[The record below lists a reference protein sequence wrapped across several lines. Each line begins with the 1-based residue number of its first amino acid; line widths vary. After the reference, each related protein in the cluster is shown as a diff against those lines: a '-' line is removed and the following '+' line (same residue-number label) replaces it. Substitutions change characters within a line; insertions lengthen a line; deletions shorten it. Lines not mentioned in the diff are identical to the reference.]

1 MDITLALGGGGS
13 RGNAHIGV
21 LRRLER
27 EKFRVRAVA
36 GTSFGGI
43 VASLYAAGYGPDE
56 IQDIFLQVDQSKLY
70 DRKPDDGPS
79 LLGLSSVAEWLD
91 GLFGERTFDDLVLPC
106 ALTAVDLTSGREVI
120 LSEGLVKDAVLST
133 IAMPGIFPT
142 FHMNDWELVDGGV
155 LNPVPV
161 SVARALAPGL
171 PVVAVVLSAPLG
183 EPTETAA
190 VPFPAPVNRLF
201 PRVILERIT
210 RSNYAQAFNIFVR
223 SVDIG
228 GRAVADYRLEVDKPD
243 VIIRPAVSSIQP
255 LDRVNVAEVA
265 ALGEQA
271 VESALPDLKRAGSW
285 SARLGRKVLRSRR
298 EA

>member
-1 MDITLALGGGGS
+1 MVDITIALGGGGAK
-13 RGNAHIGV
+13 GNAHIGV
-21 LRRLER
+21 LRRLEK

-43 VASLYAAGYGPDE
+43 VASLYAAGYDPDE
-56 IQDIFLQVDQSKLY
+56 MQEIFLKVDQSKLY
-70 DRKPDDGPS
+70 DRSPDDGPS
-79 LLGLSSVAEWLD
+79 LLGLSSVGGWLNE
-91 GLFGERTFDDLVLPC
+91 LFGERTFDDLILPC

-120 LSEGLVKDAVLST
+120 LSEGSVRDAVLST

-183 EPTETAA
+183 EPAETAA
-190 VPFPAPVNRLF
+190 FPVPVNRFF
-201 PRVILERIT
+201 PRLILERLT

-223 SVDIG
+223 SVEIG

-243 VIIRPAVSSIQP
+243 VIIRPAVSDIHP
-255 LDRVNVAEVA
+255 LDSVDVTEVSI
-265 ALGEQA
+265 LGEQA
-271 VESALPDLKRAGSW
+271 VEAALPDLKRALSW
-285 SARLGRKVLRSRR
+285 SARVGRRVFQRPS
-298 EA
+298 